1 MRRRF
6 ASVGDV
12 PRCRHISKT
21 GQPRVCGSATHL
33 QLCSTRRGYWSTALH
48 AMPDPKTPKPVPPE
62 SEDSERS
69 RFARFAKKLVQ
80 VPKKEIDEKAEEWKR
95 ERGHKR

>member
-1 MRRRF
+1 M
-6 ASVGDV
+6 GWLTL
-12 PRCRHISKT
+12 SKDEEM
-21 GQPRVCGSATHL
+21 A
-33 QLCSTRRGYWSTALH
+33 
-48 AMPDPKTPKPVPPE
+48 KPSEPAPE

-95 ERGHKR
+95 DRGRGGD